1 MIQRFS
7 EHVKRE
13 GIPSPDGLNGREGD
27 VRIAREHVRKV
38 ALNEVL
44 EEKLEA
50 YLSLFED
57 QTLRAAF
64 SPRSSRF
71 SGEQGVTSNIPN
83 LDAQDRGGARPCTII
98 LSSVSLHGRLR
109 RTSISA
115 QRARNTGA
123 TGHSTGMLLTSK
135 LTAKTVEKRAQRQTS
150 VNKKAES
157 QKRQAAQQAPHKP
170 LDETT

>member
-1 MIQRFS
+1 MIQGFS

-27 VRIAREHVRKV
+27 VRITHEHVRKV

-64 SPRSSRF
+64 SQRSSRF
-71 SGEQGVTSNIPN
+71 SGEKGVTSTIPH
-83 LDAQDRGGARPCTII
+83 LDAQDRGGARPW
-98 LSSVSLHGRLR
+98 
-109 RTSISA
+109 
-115 QRARNTGA
+115 
-123 TGHSTGMLLTSK
+123 
-135 LTAKTVEKRAQRQTS
+135 
-150 VNKKAES
+150 
-157 QKRQAAQQAPHKP
+157 
-170 LDETT
+170 